1 MVAKGLTDSWVQGD
15 WLVEVVLV
23 TAAGINPSVQPVE
36 VVLVTAAGISPSV
49 QPTCVCAGLRCWARG
64 WVAGDHARSMRD
76 CGRLQEVAR
85 NAGATS

>member
-36 VVLVTAAGISPSV
+36 VVLVTAAGVSPSV
-49 QPTCVCAGLRCWARG
+49 SPL
-64 WVAGDHARSMRD
+64 
-76 CGRLQEVAR
+76 
-85 NAGATS
+85 ATIP